1 MTTISHNLIGKIDE
15 KTVAILSE
23 IDTIA
28 RDLKLAFFIVGAT
41 IISACPLSF
50 PMRLILEKPPKLK

>member
-41 IISACPLSF
+41 IISAPFLSCPLSSIISPCVLF
-50 PMRLILEKPPKLK
+50 